1 MSLKYNIQNSKDNK
15 TYIYFQPTE
24 NNRLDDVKTILEDD
38 EKFDVYSNSDDSY
51 KKVKDYVNRLI
62 SNSEFLCRGLN
73 PNYIVK
79 AFDNADAV
87 IIIGSSMNVLPNGNI
102 FGFALINFDE
112 KHNAIYI
119 DVICSHIGMKGV
131 GEILM
136 NKIEDI
142 NKKLSMT
149 DIYLKSVKSAISFY
163 EKYGFTK
170 HDKSCDDMCLMIK
183 SIKSGGKKKTTKKQE
198 SKKRGKKTLTKKKKT
213 AKKHRK

>member
-1 MSLKYNIQNSKDNK
+1 MSSKYNIRNSKDTK
-15 TYIYFQPTE
+15 THIYFQPTE
-24 NNRLDDVKTILEDD
+24 NNRLDDIKTILEDD
-38 EKFDVYSNSDDSY
+38 AKFDVYFNSGDSY
-51 KKVKDYVNRLI
+51 KKVKEYVDRLI
-62 SNSEFLCRGLN
+62 SNSEFLCKGLN
-73 PNYIVK
+73 PDYIVTS
-79 AFDNADAV
+79 FDNADAV

-136 NKIEDI
+136 NEIEDI

-183 SIKSGGKKKTTKKQE
+183 SIKSGGKKKTTKRQG
-198 SKKRGKKTLTKKKKT
+198 SKKKGKKTLPKKKKT
-213 AKKHRK
+213 AKKYRK

>member
-1 MSLKYNIQNSKDNK
+1 MSLKYNIRNSKDTK

-38 EKFDVYSNSDDSY
+38 AKFDVYFNSDDSY
-51 KKVKDYVNRLI
+51 KKVKEYVDRLI
-62 SNSEFLCRGLN
+62 SKSEFLCKGLN
-73 PNYIVK
+73 PDYIVTS
-79 AFDNADAV
+79 FDNADAV

-136 NKIEDI
+136 NEIENI